1 MTRMSDA
8 LRAAAETAPVADVH
22 VSSAAATSRVRR
34 ARLLRTSAN
43 GIVGVG
49 AAAIVV
55 AGIMGAVANQTAIA
69 ESAGGDG
76 NRDTVGIGAPSVN
89 DAAVAPSDGD
99 PSMAP
104 CGTGL

>member
-34 ARLLRTSAN
+34 ARVLRTSAN

-55 AGIMGAVANQTAIA
+55 AGIMGAIANQTGIA
-69 ESAGGDG
+69 EATGSDGMRDLGTAGD
-76 NRDTVGIGAPSVN
+76 APAVN
-89 DAAVAPSDGD
+89 DAAIAPVPGD
-99 PSMAP
+99 P
-104 CGTGL
+104 TVV